1 MKKDNINIELIFT
14 KVYINILKS
23 IFLLYTIKTKM
34 SLKCEN
40 NISNL
45 ANCDIIRSIF
55 NISEIYIMLLEKD
68 GTILFCSER
77 MEKLFQVDTFALC
90 RSKHVLFL
98 TGKKLSDILCDDI
111 YEELR
116 KMMLESIFTNK
127 QIIKE
132 IFINKWFK
140 FIIYPISDEQTNINY
155 LMINGF
161 DISKNK
167 RMEQE
172 IIDLKE
178 KLEDAISIKS
188 IFLSNISHE
197 LKTPMN
203 AIIGFSE
210 LLLEPNNNQKDRFLK
225 SINSNAKHLDELLD
239 NILDY
244 AKIESNEFDLL
255 YENFSINEL
264 FEELFDIFKDVNYKK
279 NLDFV
284 KLEFEIGNDKKIIC
298 DYLRLKQVLYNIIS
312 NAIKFTERGYIKIK
326 FEELDDSIIFS
337 IEDSGIGIPSD
348 KIKFTF
354 DRFWQ
359 ADDSSKKNYKGTG
372 LGLSISKSIIEMLN
386 GDIWVE
392 SILHK
397 GSTFFVKIP
406 LEEMKPDLVII
417 KSKEKINFSG
427 KTILI
432 VDEIPI
438 NYSLLSIYLNSLQV
452 KMIFTYSGKDAL
464 KIYKKQKEKIDLIVL
479 DIKLHDMDGFE
490 LSKKLKELDADCK
503 IISKSGLEINK
514 NGNINY
520 HLKKPF
526 SKDKLVSV
534 LSELWQK

>member
-1 MKKDNINIELIFT
+1 
-14 KVYINILKS
+14 
-23 IFLLYTIKTKM
+23 M